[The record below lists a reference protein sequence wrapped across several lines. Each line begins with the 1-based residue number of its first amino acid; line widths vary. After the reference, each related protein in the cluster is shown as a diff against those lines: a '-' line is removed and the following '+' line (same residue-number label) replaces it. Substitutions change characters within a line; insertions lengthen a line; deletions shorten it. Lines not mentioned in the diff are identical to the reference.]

1 MSYYPEGSYEK
12 EMYDFSERM
21 RLMLCAGYGEGHEL
35 HRFADILWARNEVF
49 VRLTPA
55 EIAEIMTR
63 EAPLFHRVATGQ
75 MTIEDARKEE
85 KA

>member
-1 MSYYPEGSYEK
+1 MSYPEGSYEK

-21 RLMLCAGYGEGHEL
+21 RTMLCAGYGEGHEL

-49 VRLTPA
+49 VRLKPE
-55 EIAEIMTR
+55 EITKIMQR

-75 MTIEDARKEE
+75 ISLDEARKERS
-85 KA
+85 